1 MSTSWGN
8 FHFWVNNPFNELD
21 INNPFN
27 ELDIKFLLV
36 SIFF

>member
-21 INNPFN
+21 INRVPVGIN
-27 ELDIKFLLV
+27 ILLTI
-36 SIFF
+36 SCKSK